1 MFFHLGYRLSAPPSP
16 AVWGAMSGGAGICNG
31 SRKVHMSETLRIER
45 LWGFRRGD
53 GLRQRKN
60 LMALSPYFVI
70 ALIADKAG
78 SHPVPLLI
86 PQG

>member
-1 MFFHLGYRLSAPPSP
+1 
-16 AVWGAMSGGAGICNG
+16 
-31 SRKVHMSETLRIER
+31 MSETLRIER